1 LPTLLPGGRPV
12 ADAAARVDVA
22 AAWDV
27 ENLPTEPGR
36 DTSAILAAAADGTLG
51 GLLVGGVEP
60 RDLPDPAAARAALAA
75 AGFVVSL
82 EVRASEVTA
91 LADVVL
97 PVAPPVEK
105 PGTFV
110 SWEGRVRPF
119 PQALTSTAMADHRVL
134 DALADELGVT
144 LGLRTVAEVHADADA
159 LTGEWDGARVPAPD
173 ARTAEPPAV
182 APGHAV
188 LATWHQL
195 LDAGRLQDGEPFLA
209 GTAKRPVARLSAATA
224 AAAGVADGA
233 PVTVATDA
241 GEITLPAVVT
251 EMADHV
257 VWLPTASAGSQV
269 RDALR
274 ALPGDLVRVAP
285 AVAGGTDEEVS
296 A

>member
-1 LPTLLPGGRPV
+1 
-12 ADAAARVDVA
+12 VDV
-22 AAWDV
+22 
-27 ENLPTEPGR
+27 
-36 DTSAILAAAADGTLG
+36 
-51 GLLVGGVEP
+51 

-97 PVAPPVEK
+97 PVAPPVER
-105 PGTFV
+105 PGTYV

-119 PQALTSTAMADHRVL
+119 PQALTSTAMPDHRVL

-144 LGLRTVAEVHADADA
+144 LGLRTVTEVHADADP
-159 LTGEWDGARVPAPD
+159 LTGEWDGARVAAPD
-173 ARTAEPPAV
+173 VAAAEPPAV
-182 APGHAV
+182 AAGHAV
-188 LATWHQL
+188 LASWHQL

-209 GTAKRPVARLSAATA
+209 GTAKRPVARLSPATA
-224 AAAGVADGA
+224 AAAGVLDGA
-233 PVTVATDA
+233 LLTVATDA
-241 GEITLPAVVT
+241 GSITLPAVVT
-251 EMADHV
+251 DMADHV

-274 ALPGDLVRVAP
+274 AVPGDLVRVGP
-285 AVAGGTDEEVS
+285 AEPAGPVEGTATDEEVT

>member
-1 LPTLLPGGRPV
+1 
-12 ADAAARVDVA
+12 
-22 AAWDV
+22 
-27 ENLPTEPGR
+27 
-36 DTSAILAAAADGTLG
+36 DGTLG
-51 GLLVGGVEP
+51 GLVVGGVEP

-97 PVAPPVEK
+97 PVAPPVER

-134 DALADELGVT
+134 DALADTMGVT
-144 LGLRTVAEVHADADA
+144 LGLRTVQAVHADADA
-159 LTGEWDGARVPAPD
+159 LTTGWDGARVAAPD
-173 ARTAEPPAV
+173 VAAVEPPEV
-182 APGHAV
+182 PEGHAV
-188 LATWHQL
+188 LATWHLL
-195 LDAGRLQDGEPFLA
+195 LDGGRLQDGEPYLA

-224 AAAGVADGA
+224 AAAGVLDGA
-233 PVTVATDA
+233 PLTVSTAA
-241 GEITLPAVVT
+241 GSITLPAVVT
-251 EMADHV
+251 DIADHV

-269 RDALR
+269 RDAL
-274 ALPGDLVRVAP
+274 G
-285 AVAGGTDEEVS
+285 AVAGAVVRLAAGDADTPAPTEEVP